1 MFSVVEG
8 VNPTNPLDW
17 GLIGIV
23 VVSVITSV
31 GHGVK
36 RIIEWVVSKI
46 TAPDTRMH
54 ELEVEKAQ
62 RDAEDRARFVKLEAI
77 VEALQKELLAV
88 HVELKLS
95 EVKRARTEGE
105 LAALKL
111 QVEMNTINR
120 ESLQNEKDSYA

>member
-1 MFSVVEG
+1 MFGVVEG
-8 VNPTNPLDW
+8 VNPTNTLDW
-17 GLIGIV
+17 ALISVV

-36 RIIEWVVSKI
+36 RIIEWAVSKI

-54 ELEVEKAQ
+54 ELEQEKSV

-77 VEALQKELLAV
+77 VEGLRKELLAV

-95 EVKRARTEGE
+95 EVNKARTEGE
-105 LAALKL
+105 LAALRA
-111 QVEMNTINR
+111 QVEMNTTTR
-120 ESLQNEKDSYA
+120 QATQPKKDNV

>member
-36 RIIEWVVSKI
+36 RIIEWVVTKV

-54 ELEVEKAQ
+54 ELEIEKAQ
-62 RDAEDRARFVKLEAI
+62 RDVEDRARFVKLEAI

-95 EVKRARTEGE
+95 EVNRARTEGE
-105 LAALKL
+105 LAALKR
-111 QVEMNTINR
+111 QVDMNTNNR
-120 ESLQNEKDSYA
+120 ESLQFKKDNP